1 MQEEP
6 KILGILSEKTRKD
19 IEKFVSNSFLSED
32 QEKKRIFYE
41 IIQKTIVDVTCG
53 CKIRSN

>member
-6 KILGILSEKTRKD
+6 RIFEMLSEKTRND
-19 IEKFVSNSFLSED
+19 IQKFVSNSFLSED
-32 QEKKRIFYE
+32 PEKKRIFYE
-41 IIQKTIVDVTCG
+41 ILQKTIVDLTCG